1 MKNKIFSDEQIK
13 FIKDNVKGRTNKE
26 LTDLI
31 NKKFKTSFSHLQ
43 IKNFKRNNKLSSG
56 LTGRFEK
63 GNVPPNKGTK
73 GKYNVGGN
81 RTSFK
86 KGHVAA
92 NNLPVGSERMRKG
105 DYLYVKVQDGHKN
118 KNWKPKHQVIYEKYY
133 GPVPKGSK
141 VIFADGNKNNFDID
155 NLILVTKSEL
165 LIMNRKG
172 YIRNNSEI
180 TKIGHTLAKLIDKK
194 NKVKK

>member
-1 MKNKIFSDEQIK
+1 MKSKLFTEEQIE
-13 FIKDNVKGRTNKE
+13 FIKINVKGRTNKE

-31 NKKFKTSFSHLQ
+31 NNTFKTSFELLQ
-43 IKNFKRNNKLSSG
+43 IKNFKRNNNLSSG

-63 GNVPPNKGTK
+63 GHIPANKGTK

-81 RTSFK
+81 KTSFK
-86 KGHVAA
+86 KGHIAA
-92 NNLPVGSERMRKG
+92 NNLPIGSERLRKQ
-105 DYLYVKVQDGHKN
+105 DYWYVKVRDGHKN
-118 KNWKPKHQVIYEKYY
+118 KNWEPKHQVIYERYY
-133 GPVPKGSK
+133 GKIPKGSK
-141 VIFADGNKNNFDID
+141 VIFADGDKNNFDIN

-172 YIRNNSEI
+172 FIKSNNEI
-180 TKIGHTLAKLIDKK
+180 TKIGLTLAKLIDKR